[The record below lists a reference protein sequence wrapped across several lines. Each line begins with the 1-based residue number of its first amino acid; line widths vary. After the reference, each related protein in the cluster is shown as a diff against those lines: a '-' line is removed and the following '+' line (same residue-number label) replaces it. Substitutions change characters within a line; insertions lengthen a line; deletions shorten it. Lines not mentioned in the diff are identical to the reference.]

1 MWRLAHTPNTTRNMH
16 PLNYG
21 WTEISGHYS
30 LLWYEG
36 ASLPETLITTGD
48 DGQELVLDKVLDS
61 PSCLEVDPHN
71 SETDEESLSD
81 DIQWSKSESDSDEE
95 YK

>member
-1 MWRLAHTPNTTRNMH
+1 MWRLAQNLNTTWNIH

-21 WTEISGHYS
+21 WTKINGHYS

-36 ASLPETLITTGD
+36 EPLPETLTTSGG

-61 PSCLEVDPHN
+61 PSCSEDDPHN

-81 DIQWSKSESDSDEE
+81 DIQWSESESEC
-95 YK
+95 

>member
-1 MWRLAHTPNTTRNMH
+1 M
-16 PLNYG
+16 
-21 WTEISGHYS
+21 
-30 LLWYEG
+30 
-36 ASLPETLITTGD
+36 TTGG